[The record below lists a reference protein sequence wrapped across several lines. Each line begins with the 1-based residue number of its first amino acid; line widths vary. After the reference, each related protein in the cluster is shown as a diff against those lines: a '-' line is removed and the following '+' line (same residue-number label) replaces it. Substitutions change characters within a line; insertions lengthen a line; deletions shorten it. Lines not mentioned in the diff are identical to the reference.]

1 LVIVDVQECFR
12 KTASRAISLSKKSRP
27 GSHVQG
33 IMIHRQYPVQAI
45 DLGAAVLHT
54 GRSIEYF
61 KHSGDTSLDWKVLKI
76 GKRACFEL

>member
-1 LVIVDVQECFR
+1 
-12 KTASRAISLSKKSRP
+12 
-27 GSHVQG
+27 
-33 IMIHRQYPVQAI
+33 MIHRQYPVQAI